1 MRDEFMSLLQ
11 KNKAFGQA
19 LFGPIVQ
26 PIIQGFLELKTP
38 KLLSGSFKVSLDWS
52 RKFMKTK
59 LGWLLKATTIAI
71 AKLPSHWKY
80 QRIEM
85 VHRVAYLVK
94 TYNVLTSLMIN
105 TY

>member
-1 MRDEFMSLLQ
+1 
-11 KNKAFGQA
+11 
-19 LFGPIVQ
+19 
-26 PIIQGFLELKTP
+26 
-38 KLLSGSFKVSLDWS
+38 
-52 RKFMKTK
+52 MKTK